1 METKNSR
8 LFPYLVGLSALLVA
22 GSAAFYSVFGLSK
35 LFSGAA
41 LAVVI
46 MAGSLEFAKL
56 VTASFLY
63 RYWDE
68 INRWMKTYLIVGVVT
83 LVIITSAGI
92 FGFLSNAY
100 QGATVVFEKESTKL
114 LYKQDRL
121 DQMVEDKQFLKEELE
136 AAVAELPDNYRTAKR
151 KLREEYQPKINEINT
166 DMMELKGE
174 IGDLKTALVETGV
187 DVGPAIYLAR
197 VFDTDVDS
205 VVKYFIFM
213 LIAVFDPLAV
223 VLVISYNLT
232 LQVRMRDEN
241 DSPVAQTT
249 PEKKKKKKPK
259 RLGLYKEGKTML
271 EKVVKETFSPD
282 AEKKSNKVIKDF
294 VKKAPDED
302 ERFKKGSELIEE
314 EPGGG
319 VHEPNQ
325 EEFGKGAVVYQ
336 DVVDKKNK
344 EKENGN

>member
-1 METKNSR
+1 METKDSR
-8 LFPYLVGLSALLVA
+8 LFPYLVGLAAFLVA

-68 INRWMKTYLIVGVVT
+68 INKIMKTYLIVGVVT
-83 LVIITSAGI
+83 LVVITSAGI

-100 QGATVVFEKESTKL
+100 QGATASFEKESTAL
-114 LYKQDRL
+114 LYKEDRL
-121 DQMVEDKQFLKEELE
+121 DQLQEDKKFLKEELE
-136 AAVAELPDNYRTAKR
+136 AAVSELPDNYRTAKR
-151 KLREEYQPKINEINT
+151 KLREEYQPKINQINT
-166 DMMELKGE
+166 DMMELKQE
-174 IGDLKTALVETGV
+174 IGDLKIALVETGI
-187 DVGPAIYLAR
+187 DVGPAIFLAR

-213 LIAVFDPLAV
+213 LIIVFDPLAV

-232 LQVRMRDEN
+232 LQVRLRDEN
-241 DSPVAQTT
+241 NQGPVSTN
-249 PEKKKKKKPK
+249 PKKKKAK
-259 RLGLYKEGKTML
+259 RLGMYQEGKSL
-271 EKVVKETFSPD
+271 VEKVIKETFNPD
-282 AEKKSNKVIKDF
+282 EAKKSNEVIKNF
-294 VKKAPDED
+294 VSKQPNED
-302 ERFKKGSELIEE
+302 ERFESGSETIEE

-319 VHEPNQ
+319 VYEPSDNKTKVP
-325 EEFGKGAVVYQ
+325 FGRGAVVHQ
-336 DVVDKKNK
+336 K
-344 EKENGN
+344 

>member
-1 METKNSR
+1 METKDSR
-8 LFPYLVGLSALLVA
+8 LFPYLVGLAAFLVA

-41 LAVVI
+41 IAVVI

-63 RYWDE
+63 RYWDD
-68 INRWMKTYLIVGVVT
+68 INRFMKTYLIIGVVT
-83 LVIITSAGI
+83 LVVITSAGI

-100 QGATVVFEKESTKL
+100 QGATASFEKESTAL

-121 DQMVEDKQFLKEELE
+121 DQLTEDKKFLKEELE
-136 AAVAELPDNYRTAKR
+136 AAVDELPDNYRTAKR
-151 KLREEYQPKINEINT
+151 KLREEYQPKINQINE
-166 DMMELKGE
+166 DMMNLKQE
-174 IGDLKTALVETGV
+174 VGDLKIALVETGV
-187 DVGPAIYLAR
+187 DVGPAIFLAR
-197 VFDTDVDS
+197 VFDTDVDT

-232 LQVRMRDEN
+232 LQVRMRDEQGP
-241 DSPVAQTT
+241 DES
-249 PEKKKKKKPK
+249 EKTEKQKKKPK

-271 EKVVKETFSPD
+271 EKVVKETFKP
-282 AEKKSNKVIKDF
+282 EREEVKKSKKVTQ
-294 VKKAPDED
+294 E
-302 ERFKKGSELIEE
+302 EE

-319 VHEPNQ
+319 VFEP
-325 EEFGKGAVVYQ
+325 EEKPTKTFGRGAIVH
-336 DVVDKKNK
+336 NK
-344 EKENGN
+344 